1 MSYCIRWTRAK
12 KLNDHSMIQK
22 LKRFFG
28 QDQRTLQEQQTA
40 ANTLIT
46 DLYQLITVIKKPGG
60 FRVSFY
66 KTDASCGC
74 QGDLRLVF
82 IPTEKEKL
90 SKAEIV
96 EAIENGYCEYLR

>member
-1 MSYCIRWTRAK
+1 MKAIK
-12 KLNDHSMIQK
+12 KIKDFFTKPVAYVIMI
-22 LKRFFG
+22 
-28 QDQRTLQEQQTA
+28 E
-40 ANTLIT
+40 
-46 DLYQLITVIKKPGG
+46 DLYQLMTVIKKPGG
-60 FRVSFY
+60 FRVSYY
-66 KTDASCGC
+66 KTDISCGC